1 VPCVVKIGRIKKRD
15 GRIVD
20 FDSNKVTEALW
31 KASKEAGLRDRSL
44 AVNLSEQVVR
54 QLQQQLRPEEIPSVE
69 EVQDLVERTLIE
81 NGQASIAKAYI
92 LYRQRRTQIRR
103 TKVLL
108 GVVDE
113 LKLPLNA
120 ILVLERRYLRK
131 DEKGRVIETTDQMFR
146 RIAKCVAAVE
156 KQYGKSDAEV
166 ADAEDLFYRLMT
178 NLEFIPNSPT
188 LMNAGTMFRQLSACF
203 VLPVEDSIEGIFDTL
218 KAAAIIHKTGGGTGF
233 SFSRLRPRGD
243 VVKTTGGIAS
253 GAISFAKIYDTATE
267 VMKQGGRRRGANMGI
282 LRVDHPEIMDF
293 IVAKEKE
300 GVLRNFNISVA
311 ATDKFMEAVEK
322 DGDFNLTN
330 PRNGEVSETLKA
342 RAIWNLMIMMAWKNG
357 EPGIIFLDTINKH
370 NPTPNIGQI
379 ESTNPCGEQPLLPYE
394 SCNLGSIDVSKFVSE
409 DGEMDWNRLR
419 DAVKWGVRFLDNVID
434 ANVYTLPEIETV
446 TKGNRKIGLGI
457 MGFADMLIKMGIRYD
472 TEEGLQNGEKL
483 MKFITAEAR
492 KASVELGEERGNFPN
507 FRGSTLEK
515 KFKTMRNATVTTIAP
530 TGTISIIAGCSQG
543 IEPIFAIVYVREV
556 AESLGR
562 SLIEVNALFE
572 SVALK
577 EGFYDEE
584 LIKKIAKKTS
594 IQDVEEVPERVR
606 RLFVAAHDIS
616 AEWHVR
622 MQAAFQKHTD
632 NAVSKT
638 INFPNRATPDD
649 IDKAYQLAYKLGC
662 KGVTVYRH
670 GSREKQIL
678 RPIESEGTLAD
689 YSMECPTCG

>member
-1 VPCVVKIGRIKKRD
+1 
-15 GRIVD
+15 
-20 FDSNKVTEALW
+20 
-31 KASKEAGLRDRSL
+31 
-44 AVNLSEQVVR
+44 
-54 QLQQQLRPEEIPSVE
+54 
-69 EVQDLVERTLIE
+69 VERTLIE

-146 RIAKCVAAVE
+146 RIAKCVAVVE

-166 ADAEDLFYRLMT
+166 ADTEDAFYRSMA

-203 VLPVEDSIEGIFDTL
+203 VLPLEDSIGGIFDTL

-253 GAISFAKIYDTATE
+253 GAISFARIFDTATE
-267 VMKQGGRRRGANMGI
+267 VMKQGGRRRGANMGV

-311 ATDKFMEAVEK
+311 ATDRFMEAVEE
-322 DGDFNLTN
+322 DDDFNLTN
-330 PRNGEVSETLKA
+330 PRNNQVSETLKA

-370 NPTPNIGQI
+370 NPTPNLGQI

-394 SCNLGSIDVSKFVSE
+394 SCNLGSIDVSKFVPE
-409 DGEMDWNRLR
+409 DGKMDWNRLR
-419 DAVKWGVRFLDNVID
+419 ETVRWGVRFLDNVID
-434 ANVYTLPEIETV
+434 ANVYTLPEIETI
-446 TKGNRKIGLGI
+446 TKGNRKIGLGV

-483 MKFITAEAR
+483 MKFITTEAR
-492 KASVELGEERGNFPN
+492 RASVELGEERGNFPN
-507 FRGSTLEK
+507 FRGSILEK
-515 KFKTMRNATVTTIAP
+515 KFTAMRNATVTTIAP

-562 SLIEVNALFE
+562 SLIEVNPLFE

-584 LIKKIAKKTS
+584 LIRKIAKKTS
-594 IQDVEEVPERVR
+594 IQDVEEVPERTR

-670 GSREKQIL
+670 GSREKQVL
-678 RPIESEGTLAD
+678 RPMESEGTLAD
-689 YSMECPTCG
+689 YSLECPTCA

>member
-1 VPCVVKIGRIKKRD
+1 MVKIERIKKRD

-20 FDSNKVTEALW
+20 FDSNKITEAFW
-31 KASKEAGLRDRSL
+31 KASKEVGLRDRSL
-44 AVNLSEQVVR
+44 AVNLSEQVVK
-54 QLQQQLRPEEIPSVE
+54 QLEQQFGPGEIPSVE

-131 DEKGRVIETTDQMFR
+131 DEKGRVIETTNQMLR

-156 KQYGKSDAEV
+156 KHYGKSDAEV
-166 ADAEDLFYRLMT
+166 ADTEDAFCRLMA

-253 GAISFAKIYDTATE
+253 GAISFAKVYDTATE

-409 DGEMDWNRLR
+409 DGKMDWNRLR
-419 DAVKWGVRFLDNVID
+419 EAVRWGVRFLDNVID

-457 MGFADMLIKMGIRYD
+457 MGFADMLIKMGARYD

-483 MKFITAEAR
+483 MKFITTEAR
-492 KASVELGEERGNFPN
+492 RASAELGEERGNFPN

-562 SLIEVNALFE
+562 SLIEVNPLFE

-670 GSREKQIL
+670 GSREKQVL
-678 RPIESEGTLAD
+678 RPVESEGTLAD
-689 YSMECPTCG
+689 YSLECPTCG